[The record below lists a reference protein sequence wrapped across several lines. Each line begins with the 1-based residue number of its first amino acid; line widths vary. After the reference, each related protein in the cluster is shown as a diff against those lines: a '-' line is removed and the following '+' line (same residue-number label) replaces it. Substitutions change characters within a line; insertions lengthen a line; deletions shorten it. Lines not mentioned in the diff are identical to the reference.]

1 VLSHHLLAQRLYGVL
16 ISGHRLNLEKNFIG
30 LLFTPPPLP
39 VAPSIQ
45 QFVCFFM
52 LGNVAPEQFC
62 EDFQGKCLKIHNSF
76 SQSNKASAL
85 DHIAP
90 KLLTVYSIELR
101 IA

>member
-1 VLSHHLLAQRLYGVL
+1 
-16 ISGHRLNLEKNFIG
+16 
-30 LLFTPPPLP
+30 
-39 VAPSIQ
+39 
-45 QFVCFFM
+45 M

-76 SQSNKASAL
+76 SQSNKANAL